1 MSQADTH
8 LPYFFAARIFAH
20 PLPSAPPRSSCGLK
34 PTSCASQESSP
45 LFLLLP
51 PLASIH
57 SELSPIAPFAPAP
70 FFDARLP
77 KLFASVGLS
86 SVLLPNRVT
95 TRLLKLLA
103 LISLPLIAPYH
114 AQREAAEAHCS
125 GLPLSVPPLD
135 LPFLE
140 PISQQKIRISF
151 DRGRDFCDLPTAL
164 GCHPF
169 GSASFTVPSPSGL
182 VKEYPV
188 RHQAIDN
195 LAGRSRSRTAAN
207 IILYGFA
214 MHGEFSHK

>member
-1 MSQADTH
+1 
-8 LPYFFAARIFAH
+8 LPIE
-20 PLPSAPPRSSCGLK
+20 PSV
-34 PTSCASQESSP
+34 
-45 LFLLLP
+45 
-51 PLASIH
+51 
-57 SELSPIAPFAPAP
+57 PAP
-70 FFDARLP
+70 FFAVTLP

-86 SVLLPNRVT
+86 SGMLPNRLA

-103 LISLPLIAPYH
+103 LISPPLIAPYY

-140 PISQQKIRISF
+140 PVSQQKIRISF
-151 DRGRDFCDLPTAL
+151 DRGRNFCDLPTAL

-195 LAGRSRSRTAAN
+195 LAGLSRSRTAAN
-207 IILYGFA
+207 IIRYGFA
-214 MHGEFSHK
+214 MHGESGHNDADSA